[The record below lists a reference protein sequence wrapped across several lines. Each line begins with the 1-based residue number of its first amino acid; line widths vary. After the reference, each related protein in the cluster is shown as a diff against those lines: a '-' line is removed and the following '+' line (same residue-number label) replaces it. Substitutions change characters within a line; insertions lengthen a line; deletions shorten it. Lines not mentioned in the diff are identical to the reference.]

1 MKNTLKLIFFILLLF
16 ALFVSLR
23 MFIDVAFYSDVIGIK
38 DVSILGIISIL
49 FTVSAFLIG
58 CVIFLENRHPSKT
71 LTWLIVLGIFPVFGF
86 FAYLLFGQ
94 NFRRKECSKRRRY
107 LMNRRFTI

>member
-1 MKNTLKLIFFILLLF
+1 MKNTLKLIFFVLLLF

-49 FTVSAFLIG
+49 FTVSAFFNWLRYFLREPSSVKNTYMAH
-58 CVIFLENRHPSKT
+58 CVRYFS
-71 LTWLIVLGIFPVFGF
+71 GIWI
-86 FAYLLFGQ
+86 LRLFII
-94 NFRRKECSKRRRY
+94 RTKLS
-107 LMNRRFTI
+107 